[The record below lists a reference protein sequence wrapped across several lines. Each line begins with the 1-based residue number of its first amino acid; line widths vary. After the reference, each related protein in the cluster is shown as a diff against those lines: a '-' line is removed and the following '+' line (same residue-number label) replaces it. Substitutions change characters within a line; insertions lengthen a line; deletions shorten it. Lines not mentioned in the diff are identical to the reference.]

1 LDKES
6 WWRMT
11 KNMAFRAAE
20 YGLWEDIEKQAKA
33 NGLHN
38 FAMDLVD
45 GSNWRNLQG
54 SKFNAEKAK
63 LAEPIQKEVKLAKIL
78 TENGHFWYFTP
89 ENHTEEVKNPDG
101 IFDGK
106 IADMKTLTSKKLDKL
121 KDRILE
127 CDEQKANT
135 ACIHILNTTGYSK
148 TEAVEYTREV
158 LKLGLKYVKEVV
170 LVYGNEINIL
180 K

>member
-1 LDKES
+1 
-6 WWRMT
+6 
-11 KNMAFRAAE
+11 
-20 YGLWEDIEKQAKA
+20 
-33 NGLHN
+33 
-38 FAMDLVD
+38 MDLVD

-63 LAEPIQKEVKLAKIL
+63 LAEPIQKEVNLVRIL
-78 TENGHFWYFTP
+78 TENGHSWYFTP
-89 ENHTEEVKNPDG
+89 ENHTEGIKNPDG

-106 IADMKTLTSKKLDKL
+106 TADMKTLTSKKLDKL

-127 CDEQKANT
+127 CDGQKVNT
-135 ACIHILNTTGYSK
+135 ACINILNTTYYSK
-148 TEAVEYTREV
+148 KEAVEYTREV
-158 LKLGLKYVKEVV
+158 MNLGLKYVKEVV